1 MPPQSSVLKT
11 SPQVSIADSG
21 AIGSRPVV
29 SILIVNFNGAKW
41 LRGCLDSLRTVEFPS
56 YEVIVVDNVSR
67 DDSLA
72 MLRSYPEVKVIR
84 SEENLGFAGGNNLGL
99 PHCSGKYVLLLNNDT
114 VVNPDFLQPLSD
126 YLDRFPQVA
135 VVQGKMILPRFSR
148 SLDVCGSFLTS
159 FGLPYHYGFYKPDGP
174 TYCRDYPVFS
184 AKGACLMFR
193 KEIVNKT
200 GGFLFD
206 SDFFCYYEETDFC
219 HRVWLSGYEV
229 HFVNTPPIEHYMGA
243 TSGDSQ
249 SAFVLRHYLRNMTF
263 SLASNL
269 SPGARWRILPPFLLI
284 LFASMVASIIRGK
297 AGQARAHWEALI
309 CPWRDASGIRKRRR
323 LIASIRVRSDIDLLS
338 RVIRNPSLDYFL
350 KTFTGNLRE
359 YEDKL
364 RL

>member
-1 MPPQSSVLKT
+1 MSRT
-11 SPQVSIADSG
+11 SQQIEASG
-21 AIGSRPVV
+21 GGALGRPRKV
-29 SILIVNFNGAKW
+29 SILVVNFNGAKW
-41 LRGCLDSLRTVEFPS
+41 LPGCLDSLRTIKFPS
-56 YEVIVVDNVSR
+56 YEVIVVDNASS
-67 DDSLA
+67 DDSLTVL
-72 MLRSYPEVKVIR
+72 LRYPEVKVVC
-84 SEENLGFAGGNNLGL
+84 SDKNLGFAGGNNLGL

-135 VVQGKMILPRFSR
+135 VVQGKMILPRFSG

-159 FGLPYHYGFYKPDGP
+159 FGLPYHYGFYKADGP

-193 KEIVNKT
+193 KEIVDKS

-219 HRVWLSGYEV
+219 HRVWLSGNEV
-229 HFVNTPPIEHYMGA
+229 HFVNTPPIEHYLGA

-269 SPGARWRILPPFLLI
+269 STSARWRIMPPLLLI
-284 LFASMVASIIRGK
+284 LAASMIASLVRGK
-297 AGQARAHWEALI
+297 VELAKAHWVALT
-309 CPWRDASGIRKRRR
+309 CPFKCAGRITHRRDLIGSIRRR
-323 LIASIRVRSDIDLLS
+323 TDKDLFRMVL
-338 RVIRNPSLDYFL
+338 RNPGLSYFV
-350 KTFTGNLRE
+350 KTFTTRLRD
-359 YEDKL
+359 YRDKV
-364 RL
+364 